1 MKNAIRQVLLL
12 TVSALFSW
20 WVFLYAPEDR
30 LAPPDQTAPEAAPLN
45 LLPITDPLPSKTA
58 PASPSAPTLA
68 ESGSTEI
75 ERAPDEER
83 IETPPPAELGD
94 PDAGESENPKRVASA
109 EPNQEDS
116 PPNEDLAGADVFD
129 ETEASQP
136 EALMRD
142 KALLA
147 LARDE
152 LSGESSQGFETILL
166 ASTEQQLEIARF
178 FDEELVMI
186 PKGFLDESDD
196 DPHYFRLSADPAPK
210 VERVKGRPALESYR
224 QYRDFFDYDYS
235 RLPAPIRELRRSVL
249 DRKDIYLFGAL
260 ISAKEWAVV
269 IARRRE
275 ALASSGRRASEVRQ
289 YTLRYIRQSSNR
301 IDVVVEEI
309 LFTDGERYRPSPT
322 EKGILK

>member
-1 MKNAIRQVLLL
+1 MRIAIRQVLLL

-30 LAPPDQTAPEAAPLN
+30 AVSPDQPAPEVPPLN
-45 LLPITDPLPSKTA
+45 LLPITDPITSRTA
-58 PASPSAPTLA
+58 PASPPAPTPA
-68 ESGSTEI
+68 EPGSVESVRVPQ
-75 ERAPDEER
+75 EQRV
-83 IETPPPAELGD
+83 ETPPPAELGD
-94 PDAGESENPKRVASA
+94 PDADESESPKRVASA
-109 EPNQEDS
+109 ESSHELPTLHEDVAVEGMTDEMEPS
-116 PPNEDLAGADVFD
+116 P
-129 ETEASQP
+129 P

-152 LSGESSQGFETILL
+152 LSGESSQGFETVLL

-186 PKGFLDESDD
+186 PKRFLDEDDD
-196 DPHYFRLSADPAPK
+196 DPHYYRLSTGSSPK
-210 VERVKGRPALESYR
+210 VELVSGRPALESYR

-235 RLPAPIRELRRSVL
+235 RLPDPIRELRRSVL
-249 DRKDIYLFGAL
+249 DRNEIYLFGAL
-260 ISAKEWAVV
+260 ISPKEWAVV

-275 ALASSGRRASEVRQ
+275 ALASSGRQASEVRQ
-289 YTLRYIRQSSNR
+289 YILRYIRQPSDR

-309 LFTDGERYRPSPT
+309 LFTDGERYRPSRK
-322 EKGILK
+322 EKGI